1 MVAPVPFDYAKFPF
15 IEKIEKFILDEKLP
29 SLHEYRLNINGDEIR
44 KGYETPL
51 AIDDNKTIDILDI
64 VCRKVI
70 SGGETIGWYW
80 FCVSKFEGVLP
91 KKCWQR
97 NIRLRK
103 ANIQIGEADC
113 LSNHPKR
120 GQALWKED
128 RGNNYFLGE
137 IHALDDNL
145 IPNSRRDYFNQDMSC
160 RRFEIALQS
169 EFSDLYQLYHDAS
182 TVRSAYNLMRGASV
196 TQKEF
201 EVKEKKGDF
210 FDSQERNKAQIKVQT
225 ALEKAKEARKTIE
238 KIELKLNSGEKDTE
252 PLAQVVDI
260 YKNET
265 KEDSTHVFDPP
276 VHPKKGYAKDE
287 IKKNVKDVLD
297 IVFEV
302 LNKML
307 PEDEATSIREAIIKK
322 VKGK

>member
-1 MVAPVPFDYAKFPF
+1 V
-15 IEKIEKFILDEKLP
+15 
-29 SLHEYRLNINGDEIR
+29 SINGDEIR

-51 AIDDNKTIDILDI
+51 TIDDSRTIDILDI
-64 VCRKVI
+64 VCRKI
-70 SGGETIGWYW
+70 ESDRKIIGWYW
-80 FCVSKFEGVLP
+80 FCISKFEGVLP

-128 RGNNYFLGE
+128 RGNTYFLGE
-137 IHALDDNL
+137 IHALDNDL
-145 IPNSRRDYFNQDMSC
+145 IPNSRRDYFNQDMAC
-160 RRFEIALQS
+160 RIFETTLQS
-169 EFSDLYQLYHDAS
+169 EFSNLYRLYHDAS
-182 TVRSAYNLMRGASV
+182 TVRSAYTLMRTASTV
-196 TQKEF
+196 QKEF
-201 EVKEKKGDF
+201 ETKERKGEF
-210 FDSQERNKAQIKVQT
+210 FDSQERSKAQEKVMT
-225 ALEKAKEARKTIE
+225 ALEKAKEAKKTIE
-238 KIELKLNSGEKDTE
+238 KIEDRLNSAEKDAE
-252 PLAQVVDI
+252 PLAQVVDV

-265 KEDSTHVFDPP
+265 KEDNIHVFDPSA
-276 VHPKKGYAKDE
+276 HPKKGYAKDG

-307 PEDEATSIREAIIKK
+307 PEDEAAPIREAIIKK
-322 VKGK
+322 VIGK